1 MNNSIKNLQDLH
13 KVYFYLYV
21 RIYTT
26 FTKDNYTCSNKIL
39 ITFITKV
46 HENNKKIVLVYIPAH
61 FSGLKFL
68 NNLKTKCL

>member
-26 FTKDNYTCSNKIL
+26 LAKDKNICLIKVL
-39 ITFITKV
+39 ITFIAKV
-46 HENNKKIVLVYIPAH
+46 HKNNKKLIFVYIPAY